1 METPFHSVAKS
12 SPGAGAGEGDLSG
25 SPSPRG
31 LALREHFELR
41 LRGQKRR
48 AAWDVLLKGR
58 RAGRTAGQTK
68 GTTARPGHW
77 QGRTEEGR
85 QTETQAGG
93 QTGRK
98 RREAEGERSGIL
110 TRMDVKERGPRA
122 GGDGAR
128 PGLGEET
135 GLDPEGKAG
144 EGRGGGERDRTSH
157 PTAPPSRGEEARLTP
172 QVSLCPVH
180 LQTATQ
186 RQPAN

>member
-68 GTTARPGHW
+68 GTTARPGRW
-77 QGRTEEGR
+77 QGRREEGR
-85 QTETQAGG
+85 RR
-93 QTGRK
+93 GREVESS
-98 RREAEGERSGIL
+98 REW
-110 TRMDVKERGPRA
+110 K
-122 GGDGAR
+122 
-128 PGLGEET
+128 
-135 GLDPEGKAG
+135 
-144 EGRGGGERDRTSH
+144 
-157 PTAPPSRGEEARLTP
+157 
-172 QVSLCPVH
+172 
-180 LQTATQ
+180 
-186 RQPAN
+186 